1 MKIAIIGAGI
11 SGLSCA
17 YALEKKRRNGAISAS
32 QITVFE
38 SNDYFGGHAHSVPL
52 TLPTAQGPLTHHVDT
67 GFLVYNERTY
77 PGLIALFAELGV
89 ATTATDMSFAVS
101 MPHIGK
107 EGLEWAGSDISTLFA
122 QKSNLMR
129 PGFWRMVRDIIR
141 FNRQATKLAHKGKA
155 ESLSQPLGAFLETYR
170 YSAEFRD
177 WYLLPM
183 MGCIWSCPTE
193 QMMAFPASTL
203 IRFCFNHGLLQIN
216 NRPRW
221 FTVTGG
227 SHHYVSAILKHL
239 SDARLQKV
247 HNVRRIASPTHG
259 HSGLQFDVFTDQGAE
274 RFDQVIF
281 ACHSDQALALL
292 DNPTAAEKSLLGA
305 IKYQPNRALLHGDA
319 QLLPT
324 RKEIWSA
331 WNFSALPA
339 QEGGR
344 ADEVCVHYLLNH
356 LQPLPAAWG
365 EQSVIVSLN
374 PLTEPDPA
382 LVWGEYHYAHP
393 VFDEM
398 AIAAQADLPNIQG
411 TYGAWYCGAWT
422 GYGFHED
429 GLKSGQAV
437 ANQLAQSF
445 TQSAEQGQQ
454 AA

>member
-1 MKIAIIGAGI
+1 MKIAIIGAGV

-17 YALEKKRRNGAISAS
+17 YALEKMQRLGQMADAHISL
-32 QITVFE
+32 FE
-38 SNDYFGGHAHSVPL
+38 ANDYFGGHAHSVPL
-52 TLPTAQGPLTHHVDT
+52 TLPTENGPLTHYVDT

-77 PGLIALFAELGV
+77 PGLIALFAELGIE
-89 ATTATDMSFAVS
+89 TSATDMSFAVS

-107 EGLEWAGSDISTLFA
+107 DGLEWAGSNLATLFA
-122 QKSNLMR
+122 QKSNLLR
-129 PGFWRMVRDIIR
+129 PSFWRMVRDILR
-141 FNRQATKLAHKGKA
+141 FNRHTTALARSDA
-155 ESLSQPLGAFLETYR
+155 ADMLALPLGEFLKIHNYG
-170 YSAEFRD
+170 AEFRD

-203 IRFCFNHGLLQIN
+203 IRFCHNHGLLQIN
-216 NRPRW
+216 QRPRW

-227 SHHYVSAILKHL
+227 SHHYVRAILESL
-239 SDARLQKV
+239 RDARLEAVRQ
-247 HNVRRIASPTHG
+247 VRRIAIPGSAT
-259 HSGLQFDVFTDQGAE
+259 GLHYDLVTDKGTE

-281 ACHSDQALALL
+281 ACHSDEALALL
-292 DNPTAAEKSLLGA
+292 DNPSAAERAVLGA
-305 IKYQPNRALLHGDA
+305 IGYQPNRAVLHGDA
-319 QLLPT
+319 ALLPK
-324 RKEIWSA
+324 RKAIWSA

-344 ADEVCVHYLLNH
+344 SDEVCVHYLLNR

-365 EQSVIVSLN
+365 AQPVVVSLN
-374 PLTEPDPA
+374 PLVEPDPA

-398 AIAAQADLPNIQG
+398 AIAAQAQLPEIQG
-411 TYGAWYCGAWT
+411 LYGAWFCGAWT

-437 ANQLAQSF
+437 ARQLAQSLQPKA
-445 TQSAEQGQQ
+445 QSGQK